1 MRCILS
7 FYLVVLAL
15 LLPQQSWAA
24 RAAAEYW
31 VPVKCQSGIVF
42 AESDMPDYLADATV
56 QSYIKEYTVLGRKET
71 SAMLERATRYFPL
84 FEAHLSQAGLPEGLK
99 YMPMVESNLREEVT
113 SYAGA
118 AGLWQFMPATARF
131 YGLTV
136 NDTLDERT
144 DPELATQAAV
154 QFLTYLNRQFCDW
167 RLVLAAYNCGP
178 GKVRRLLRQA
188 DVDHF
193 ESIEHQLPEQTQ
205 QYIRKFIAAT
215 YVANNF
221 QELGLEPFASAKKEE
236 QASPLIP
243 RRTEQTISRSAPEPF
258 VVQASPSIWWSTV
271 SSVQWSNLI
280 GRAAETLH
288 RTVLPLMETT
298 KPDLL
303 KRQPQK
309 APVSS
314 TPPSPG
320 TPRDKQT
327 ESYAVFRRTLVW

>member
-1 MRCILS
+1 
-7 FYLVVLAL
+7 
-15 LLPQQSWAA
+15 
-24 RAAAEYW
+24 
-31 VPVKCQSGIVF
+31 
-42 AESDMPDYLADATV
+42 MPDYLADATV

-188 DVDHF
+188 TAADYDA
-193 ESIEHQLPEQTQ
+193 IEDQLPGQTQ
-205 QYIRKFIAAT
+205 KYIRKFIAAT

-236 QASPLIP
+236 PVVQPLP
-243 RRTEQTISRSAPEPF
+243 RRTVESVAPIVPVPANVRSYLPN
-258 VVQASPSIWWSTV
+258 SLLGWSTTGP
-271 SSVQWSNLI
+271 VQWPNLI
-280 GRAAETLH
+280 GRAAETMR
-288 RTVLPLMETT
+288 RTILPLIEPP
-298 KPDLL
+298 KPDTLQL
-303 KRQPQK
+303 QLQK
-309 APVSS
+309 ALVPS
-314 TPPSPG
+314 TPA
-320 TPRDKQT
+320 TPHEQDALHAER
-327 ESYAVFRRTLVW
+327 YAVFRRTLGWSAEVGW